1 MKGVVRLVLVVGS
14 EWSQTLV
21 SNQRGNHVID
31 NLHTIR
37 HVLSIFILL
46 VLVTAAGEHSYL
58 VPLHFLDLFQKLFF
72 LQLEQILLGQINQL
86 LQIYKENNAVQSL
99 VFLLCEEEPLTVLE
113 TDQLLVG
120 SWGRGG

>member
-37 HVLSIFILL
+37 RVLSIFSLL
-46 VLVTAAGEHSYL
+46 VLVTAAGEDSYL
-58 VPLHFLDLFQKLFF
+58 VPLHFFDLFQKLFF
-72 LQLEQILLGQINQL
+72 LHFEQILLGKINQL
-86 LQIYKENNAVQSL
+86 LQIYKQNNAVYKL
-99 VFLLCEEEPLTVLE
+99 IFLLFEEKPLTVLE

-120 SWGRGG
+120 G

>member
-1 MKGVVRLVLVVGS
+1 MVRLVLVVGS

-21 SNQRGNHVID
+21 SNQRGDHVIN
-31 NLHTIR
+31 NLYTIR
-37 HVLSIFILL
+37 RGLCIFILL
-46 VLVTAAGEHSYL
+46 VLVTPTGEDSYL
-58 VPLHFLDLFQKLFF
+58 APLHFLDLFQKLFF

-86 LQIYKENNAVQSL
+86 LQIYKENNAVSNL
-99 VFLLCEEEPLTVLE
+99 VFYVSEEEPLTVLE

>member
-21 SNQRGNHVID
+21 SNQRRYHVVD

-37 HVLSIFILL
+37 RVLSIFILL
-46 VLVTAAGEHSYL
+46 VLVTAAGEDSYL
-58 VPLHFLDLFQKLFF
+58 APLHFLDLFQKLFF

-86 LQIYKENNAVQSL
+86 LQIYKENNAV
-99 VFLLCEEEPLTVLE
+99 
-113 TDQLLVG
+113 
-120 SWGRGG
+120 